1 MLSGQEACVLIIE
14 DEKNIRDILEEMLS
28 TEGYEVT
35 CAATGK
41 EGIELFKKKRFDL
54 VITDLGIP
62 QMSGWDVADQ
72 IKSINPST
80 PVILSTGW
88 GLKFD
93 PVKMKSPNV
102 DRIIKKPFNLEQ
114 VLEVISDLLG
124 EEKKMENV

>member
-1 MLSGQEACVLIIE
+1 MLIIE
-14 DEKNIRDILEEMLS
+14 DEKNIREVLGEVLS

-41 EGIELFKKKRFDL
+41 EGIELFEKKEFDL

-62 QMSGWDVADQ
+62 QMSGWEVADQ

-80 PVILSTGW
+80 PVVMSTGW

-93 PVKMKSPNV
+93 PVKMKSQNV
-102 DRIIKKPFNLEQ
+102 DRVIKKPFNLEQ
-114 VLEVISDLLG
+114 VLKVIADLVSKQ
-124 EEKKMENV
+124 EKIENVRTDL